1 MTVCVTT
8 FSKDGYELYGHRMIT
23 SWLKYW
29 PGDFKLQVY
38 TEGYTLIETD
48 PRLTAIDLESACPD
62 IVTFKNNS
70 FKMLEKNPTEKRF
83 KHKIFK
89 TIKWCHKVYAMKHAL
104 ESTNDYVIFLDG
116 DTYTTKSISNSISK
130 LLVKDSLFAVHF
142 EHLKDG
148 LHFETGLVVFN
159 MKHPQIQWLANILTS
174 AYDSLDIYTM
184 KKTWDGYWLA
194 HLYEKYKLPVFDL
207 SEGRGGVFS
216 HPLVRHALVHDVGSR
231 KYTQAGYNEFTGRK
245 Q

>member
-1 MTVCVTT
+1 MTVCITT

-29 PGDFKLQVY
+29 PADFKLQVY
-38 TEGYTLIETD
+38 TEGYTLVETD
-48 PRLTAIDLESACPD
+48 PRLSSIDLESACPD

-70 FKMLEKNPTEKRF
+70 FKMLEQNPTEKRF

-104 ESTNDYVIFLDG
+104 SNINDYVIFLDG
-116 DTYTTKSISNSISK
+116 DTYTKKHIPNNIAQ
-130 LLVKDSLFAVHF
+130 LLVTNNLFAVHF
-142 EHLKDG
+142 ENLSNG

-159 MKHPQIQWLANILTS
+159 SKHLQKQWLADILTS

-184 KKTWDGYWLA
+184 KKTWDGYWFA
-194 HLYEKYKLPVFDL
+194 HLYEKYNLPVCNL
-207 SEGRGGVFS
+207 AEGKGGVFS
-216 HPLVRHALVHDVGSR
+216 NPLVHNALVHDVGSR